1 MKMEIFLKTKQF
13 IRALKYFSY
22 FSITTIFTWLAT
34 DAAAA
39 AAAAVS
45 FIACG
50 RPGSRLFLCLCHRFL
65 MYFVV
70 VVVVVATDY
79 FRII

>member
-22 FSITTIFTWLAT
+22 FSITTIFSWLAT
-34 DAAAA
+34 DA